1 MEFRFLDKMK
11 FRFLDKKE
19 FRFLDEMEFIFVDKM
34 RFIFSYK
41 IELIIYVNVDM
52 ILFIFPNKKID
63 VKFASLH
70 WLLQLWCYTK
80 CRQWSGRQIWF
91 WEKIRLDSYSLIVG
105 GIHQGARALQPPG
118 QARAKKT
125 KKTKKTSTILQHFRN
140 NSMIIQCQAE
150 NWWKLCFSKEVK
162 MEIIFLKL
170 SPVNPGVNIITR
182 VERSSRNSDFVA
194 ATSLFAIIRFHR
206 CVCPQ
211 CGADLYAGPAARNRP
226 NWCLCQPF
234 PPKKSTFK
242 ECCHIDGHRG
252 NY

>member
-1 MEFRFLDKMK
+1 
-11 FRFLDKKE
+11 
-19 FRFLDEMEFIFVDKM
+19 MEFIFVDKM

-125 KKTKKTSTILQHFRN
+125 KKNKKTSTILQHFRN
-140 NSMIIQCQAE
+140 NSVNDYSMPS
-150 NWWKLCFSKEVK
+150 WKLIKTLLFKGSQNGNFFFEAFPR
-162 MEIIFLKL
+162 E
-170 SPVNPGVNIITR
+170 P
-182 VERSSRNSDFVA
+182 RS
-194 ATSLFAIIRFHR
+194 
-206 CVCPQ
+206 
-211 CGADLYAGPAARNRP
+211 
-226 NWCLCQPF
+226 
-234 PPKKSTFK
+234 
-242 ECCHIDGHRG
+242 
-252 NY
+252 